1 LEKFDVVMPTL
12 NSASRIGERVF
23 KKVLQRIFTE
33 IHVNRL
39 IVVDDGS
46 KDMTLDILK
55 EFDVTLLSGVG
66 SLGKAREIGVRNV
79 ETEWFYFIDDDNL
92 IPRGFHNK
100 MWRYVDSKTGMIFP
114 KAVVPYDNYVVRY
127 ETIMG
132 RLRKAMGL
140 KDTVENRGFTGAT
153 LVRTQAI
160 SDIEIPKIARQEDK
174 FIKNYCE
181 HQGWLVK
188 YASDVIVLHLH
199 PNLPSYKTQYL
210 EGYGLAKVKAIS
222 QKRIMFSWLSTYLKV
237 LLAFPFIRNSEAL
250 KEIPKMYYVKY
261 QGYRICE
268 RLEGQRIEGNDEREM
283 RH

>member
-1 LEKFDVVMPTL
+1 LEKLDVVMPTL
-12 NSASRIGERVF
+12 NSVSRIGKSVF
-23 KKVLQRIFTE
+23 RKVLQRIFTE
-33 IHVNRL
+33 IPVNRL
-39 IVVDDGS
+39 IVVDDRS
-46 KDMTLDILK
+46 TDETLDVLE
-55 EFDVTLLSGVG
+55 EFDVTILSGVG
-66 SLGKAREIGVRNV
+66 SLGKAREIGIKNV
-79 ETEWFYFIDDDNL
+79 ETQWFYFVDDDNL

-114 KAVVPYDNYVVRY
+114 KAVVPYDNYIVRY
-127 ETIMG
+127 ETIIG

-181 HQGWLVK
+181 HRGWLVK
-188 YASDVIVLHLH
+188 YASDVIVLHLN

-210 EGYGLAKVKAIS
+210 EGYGLASKSGIS
-222 QKRIMFSWLSTYLKV
+222 KKNMFSWLSTYLKV
-237 LLAFPFIRNSEAL
+237 LLAFPFIRNSKVL

-261 QGYRICE
+261 QGYKLCKH
-268 RLEGQRIEGNDEREM
+268 LESQRIGSNDERE
-283 RH
+283 